1 MSAEQFA
8 EEFGNSISSV
18 LNPVSFEAAFNF
30 KGVGGGVGVV
40 FNGFLF
46 CCGALQVQPIIKKNL
61 HEFSFLCS
69 LLINKKP
76 LYHH

>member
-40 FNGFLF
+40 FNSFLF
-46 CCGALQVQPIIKKNL
+46 CCGALQ
-61 HEFSFLCS
+61 FSQ
-69 LLINKKP
+69 
-76 LYHH
+76 